1 MMVGAKMEHAMSGPM
16 GQPAACMM
24 LNKFNLSTSGFI
36 FDYGRSNCSS
46 FLWIT
51 L

>member
-1 MMVGAKMEHAMSGPM
+1 MMASAKIEHAMSGHM

-24 LNKFNLSTSGFI
+24 LDKVNLSTSGFS